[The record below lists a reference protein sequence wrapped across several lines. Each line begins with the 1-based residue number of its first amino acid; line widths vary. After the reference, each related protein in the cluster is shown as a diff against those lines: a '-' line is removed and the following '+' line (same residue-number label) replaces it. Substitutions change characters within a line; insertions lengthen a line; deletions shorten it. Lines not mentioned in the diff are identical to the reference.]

1 MASDLHINENKDY
14 QLCRN
19 PLRIRAIERI
29 VLNSTDTGIIFFY
42 LLLMII
48 LGLYASKKQNSV
60 DDYFVAG
67 GKTGIFSIACLWLA
81 GWIGGA
87 SIVGGV
93 DRAYEIGI
101 SAGWYIGSMMI
112 GCLTFGLFFAARVT
126 TFAKEKSILTYP
138 ELIEWKYDN
147 RTRLVA
153 AISAIASFTGQTAAQ
168 LVAAALVLQS
178 LLDIEYS
185 TALILATTIVVLYTT
200 TGGFL
205 AITYTDWVQF
215 TIIFIGVIFIGVP
228 VAVENGGTYE
238 NLIAVLPATHFDP
251 GGWGWPSIIAM
262 IASISMGFFTLADS
276 YMRCYSAKDAS
287 TAKWGTLLAVAFLL
301 PVMIGVIWLG
311 LTSSFLYPDVAGDG
325 GVLTFFV
332 LQEFPTGL
340 KGLLLAGILAAL
352 MSSADICILTASASL
367 TKDIYH
373 RYLNPEASN
382 GRLHKFGMLS
392 SLMVGTVAAV
402 IAWSLQ
408 EIIDI
413 VLISFTVSAA
423 ALFVPTIAMM
433 YFEKLSSRA
442 AFYSSTCALITV
454 LVWYSGARLGVVV
467 LTEIDPL
474 WPGLIVS
481 LVLFLSGHVLLGRTS
496 TN

>member
-1 MASDLHINENKDY
+1 M
-14 QLCRN
+14 
-19 PLRIRAIERI
+19 
-29 VLNSTDTGIIFFY
+29 VLEPIDTGIIFFY
-42 LLLMII
+42 LLLMIL

-112 GCLTFGLFFAARVT
+112 GCLTFGIFFAARVT
-126 TFAKEKSILTYP
+126 SFGKQKSLLTYP
-138 ELIEWKYDN
+138 ELIEWKYDS

-153 AISAIASFTGQTAAQ
+153 AISAIVSFTGQTAAQ

-178 LLDIEYS
+178 LLSIEYS
-185 TALILATTIVVLYTT
+185 TALILATTIVVMYTA

-215 TIIFIGVIFIGVP
+215 TIIFIGILFIGVP
-228 VAVENGGTYE
+228 VAVENGGTPE
-238 NLIAVLPATHFDP
+238 NLIAALPVTHFDP

-262 IASISMGFFTLADS
+262 VASISMGFFTLADS
-276 YMRCYSAKDAS
+276 YMRCYSAKDAP
-287 TAKWGTLLAVAFLL
+287 TAKWGTLLAVAFLI
-301 PVMIGVIWLG
+301 PIMIGVIWLG
-311 LTSSFLYPDVAGDG
+311 LTSLFLYPDLSDG

-367 TKDIYH
+367 TKDIYQ
-373 RYLNPEASN
+373 RYLNPGAN
-382 GRLHKFGMLS
+382 NRRLHKFGMFS
-392 SLMVGTVAAV
+392 SFMVGTVAAV
-402 IAWSLQ
+402 IAWGLQ
-408 EIIDI
+408 DIIDI

-423 ALFVPTIAMM
+423 ALFIPTIAMM
-433 YFEKLSSRA
+433 YFEELNSRA
-442 AFYSSTCALITV
+442 AFFSSACSLITV
-454 LVWYSGARLGVVV
+454 LVWYSGARLGV
-467 LTEIDPL
+467 TAFTDIDPL

-481 LVLFLSGHVLLGRTS
+481 LLFFLSGHALFGRTRKH
-496 TN
+496 